1 MSKKILN
8 LLAFLAVLAGCIAMT
23 VFTGKGSVSTM
34 IYNFAFLA
42 IMTVLYLAGM
52 LGGMFRVEG
61 IGQALHRGKEELTG
75 IFKTPGKV
83 KNESLVYL
91 KGIFDHK
98 YLDGRL
104 DDFVDGMNQAK
115 EGIGEI
121 EDYINEDDIDLHV
134 HKRILEMIPDIFT
147 SLGILGTFIGLV
159 WGLKNFEPSSY
170 ETMTNS
176 VSSLVAGIKVAFLT
190 SIYGIAFA
198 IIYSSGMKSVF
209 SDMNEKLQAFLE
221 KFHIYVLPT
230 AENESRNLMVASQ
243 KLQVKAMK
251 QMAEQL
257 SAEMAQSF
265 EKAINPT
272 FQKMNESL
280 DVLTESVT
288 SCQQDVM
295 QEILRSFLRE
305 MNGSFKLQ
313 FKDFNDAL
321 AQLKKA
327 QKENTD
333 YTTNLYHT
341 MSDQLNSSYEKQS
354 ETMKDMVNELGNAQ
368 GRYISTASRIAQEN
382 QEIQKMQQQDYQRVA
397 DYLKEAEKTS
407 AKFWVACNQTMQRYV
422 ETASQ
427 GMEKVS
433 AASQTGTDVL
443 KANRQVM
450 EELEKRLADF
460 ASCQDKT
467 LQTMEEVRR
476 LQTDISV
483 TKENGNISLAGG
495 QQNLN
500 ASRMADRQ
508 SMDRLYAL
516 MKEQGE
522 KQEALL
528 EEMNRNLR
536 ELSKTP
542 QKGKFG
548 LFR

>member
-1 MSKKILN
+1 MSKKVLN

-198 IIYSSGMKSVF
+198 IIYTSGMKSVF

-305 MNGSFKLQ
+305 MNGSFKMQ

-341 MSDQLNSSYEKQS
+341 MSDQLNSSYERQS

-368 GRYISTASRIAQEN
+368 GRYMSTASRIAQDN

-443 KANRQVM
+443 NANRQVM

-476 LQTDISV
+476 LLTDISV
-483 TKENGNISLAGG
+483 TKENGNISLTGG

-508 SMDRLYAL
+508 SVDRLYAL

>member
-61 IGQALHRGKEELTG
+61 IGQALHRGEEELTG

-198 IIYSSGMKSVF
+198 IIYTSGMKSVF

-333 YTTNLYHT
+333 YTTSLYHT

-443 KANRQVM
+443 NANRQVM

-476 LQTDISV
+476 LLTDISV
-483 TKENGNISLAGG
+483 TKENGNISLTGG

-508 SMDRLYAL
+508 SVDRLYAL

-528 EEMNRNLR
+528 EEINRNLG

>member
-198 IIYSSGMKSVF
+198 IIYTSGMKSVF

-333 YTTNLYHT
+333 YTTSLYHT

-443 KANRQVM
+443 NANRQVM

-476 LQTDISV
+476 LLTDISV
-483 TKENGNISLAGG
+483 TKENGNISLTGG

-508 SMDRLYAL
+508 SVDRLYAL

-528 EEMNRNLR
+528 EEINRNLG

>member
-1 MSKKILN
+1 MSKKVLN

-198 IIYSSGMKSVF
+198 IIYTSGMKSVF

-305 MNGSFKLQ
+305 MNGSFKMQ

-333 YTTNLYHT
+333 YTTSLYHN
-341 MSDQLNSSYEKQS
+341 MSDQLNSSYERQS

-368 GRYISTASRIAQEN
+368 GRYMSTASRIAQEN

-433 AASQTGTDVL
+433 AASQTGADVL

-476 LQTDISV
+476 LLTDISV

-508 SMDRLYAL
+508 SMDRVYAL

>member
-1 MSKKILN
+1 MSKKVLN

-42 IMTVLYLAGM
+42 IMTVLYLAGV

-198 IIYSSGMKSVF
+198 IIYTSGMKSVF

-305 MNGSFKLQ
+305 MNGSFKMQ

-327 QKENTD
+327 QKENTE

-341 MSDQLNSSYEKQS
+341 MSDQLNSSYERQS

-368 GRYISTASRIAQEN
+368 GRYMSTASRIAQDN

-433 AASQTGTDVL
+433 VASQTGTDVL

-476 LQTDISV
+476 LLTDISV
-483 TKENGNISLAGG
+483 TKENGNISLTGG

-500 ASRMADRQ
+500 AFRMADRQ

>member
-198 IIYSSGMKSVF
+198 IIYTSGMKSVF

-333 YTTNLYHT
+333 YTTSLYHT

-397 DYLKEAEKTS
+397 EYLKEAEKTS

-443 KANRQVM
+443 NANRQVM
-450 EELEKRLADF
+450 EELKKRLADF

-476 LQTDISV
+476 LLTDISV
-483 TKENGNISLAGG
+483 TKENGNISLTGG

-508 SMDRLYAL
+508 SVDRLYAL

-528 EEMNRNLR
+528 EEINRNLG

>member
-1 MSKKILN
+1 MSKKVLN

-34 IYNFAFLA
+34 IYNFVFLA

-198 IIYSSGMKSVF
+198 IIYTSGMKSVF

-305 MNGSFKLQ
+305 MNGSFKMQ

-327 QKENTD
+327 QKENTE

-341 MSDQLNSSYEKQS
+341 MSDQLNSSYERQS

-368 GRYISTASRIAQEN
+368 GRYMSTASRIAQDN

-443 KANRQVM
+443 NANRQVM

-476 LQTDISV
+476 LLTDISV

-508 SMDRLYAL
+508 SIDRLYAL

>member
-8 LLAFLAVLAGCIAMT
+8 LLAFLAVLAGCIAIT

-198 IIYSSGMKSVF
+198 IIYTSGMKSVF

-443 KANRQVM
+443 NANRQVM

-476 LQTDISV
+476 LLTDISV
-483 TKENGNISLAGG
+483 TKENGNISLTGG

-500 ASRMADRQ
+500 VSRMADRQ

-528 EEMNRNLR
+528 EEMNRNLE

>member
-198 IIYSSGMKSVF
+198 IIYTSGMKSVF

-305 MNGSFKLQ
+305 MNGSFKMQ

-333 YTTNLYHT
+333 YTTSLYHT
-341 MSDQLNSSYEKQS
+341 MSDQLNSSYERQS

-368 GRYISTASRIAQEN
+368 GRYMSTASRIAQDN

-443 KANRQVM
+443 NANRQVM

-476 LQTDISV
+476 LLTDISV
-483 TKENGNISLAGG
+483 TKENGNISLTGG

-528 EEMNRNLR
+528 EEMNRNLE

>member
-198 IIYSSGMKSVF
+198 IIYTSGMKSVF

-305 MNGSFKLQ
+305 MNGSFKMQ

-333 YTTNLYHT
+333 YTTSLYHT
-341 MSDQLNSSYEKQS
+341 MSDQLNSSYERQS

-433 AASQTGTDVL
+433 AASQTGADVL

-476 LQTDISV
+476 LLTDISV

-508 SMDRLYAL
+508 SMDRVYAL

>member
-61 IGQALHRGKEELTG
+61 IGQALHRGKDELTG

-198 IIYSSGMKSVF
+198 IIYTSGMKSVF

-333 YTTNLYHT
+333 YTTSLYHT

-443 KANRQVM
+443 NANRQVM

-476 LQTDISV
+476 LLTDISV
-483 TKENGNISLAGG
+483 TKENGNISLTGG

-508 SMDRLYAL
+508 SVDRLYAL

-528 EEMNRNLR
+528 EEINRNLG

>member
-198 IIYSSGMKSVF
+198 IIYTSGMKSVF

-333 YTTNLYHT
+333 YTTSLYHT

-443 KANRQVM
+443 NANRQVM
-450 EELEKRLADF
+450 EELKKRLADF

-476 LQTDISV
+476 LLTDISV
-483 TKENGNISLAGG
+483 TKENGNISLTGG

-508 SMDRLYAL
+508 SVDRLYAL

-528 EEMNRNLR
+528 EEINRNLG

>member
-1 MSKKILN
+1 MSKKVLN

-34 IYNFAFLA
+34 IYNFVFLA

-198 IIYSSGMKSVF
+198 IIYTSGMKSVF

-305 MNGSFKLQ
+305 MNGSFKMQ

-327 QKENTD
+327 QKENTE

-341 MSDQLNSSYEKQS
+341 MSDQLNSSYERQS

-368 GRYISTASRIAQEN
+368 GRYMSTASRIAQDN

-443 KANRQVM
+443 NANRQVM

-476 LQTDISV
+476 LLTDISV
-483 TKENGNISLAGG
+483 TKENGNISLTGG

>member
-115 EGIGEI
+115 EGISEI

-198 IIYSSGMKSVF
+198 IIYTSGMKSVF

-333 YTTNLYHT
+333 YTTSLYHT

-443 KANRQVM
+443 NANRQVM
-450 EELEKRLADF
+450 EELKKRLADF

-476 LQTDISV
+476 LLTDISV
-483 TKENGNISLAGG
+483 TKENGNISLTGG

-508 SMDRLYAL
+508 SVDRLYAL

-528 EEMNRNLR
+528 EEINRNLG

>member
-34 IYNFAFLA
+34 IYNFVFLA

-198 IIYSSGMKSVF
+198 IIYTSGMKSVF

-443 KANRQVM
+443 NANRQVM
-450 EELEKRLADF
+450 EELEERLADF

-476 LQTDISV
+476 LLTDISV
-483 TKENGNISLAGG
+483 TKENGNISLTGG

-528 EEMNRNLR
+528 EEMNRNLE

>member
-198 IIYSSGMKSVF
+198 IIYTSGMKSVF

-433 AASQTGTDVL
+433 VASQTGTDVL
-443 KANRQVM
+443 NANRQVM

-476 LQTDISV
+476 LLTDISV
-483 TKENGNISLAGG
+483 TKENGNISLTGG

-508 SMDRLYAL
+508 SMDRLYGL

-528 EEMNRNLR
+528 EEMNRNLE

>member
-34 IYNFAFLA
+34 IYNFVFLA

-198 IIYSSGMKSVF
+198 IIYTSGMKSVF

-443 KANRQVM
+443 NANRQVM

-460 ASCQDKT
+460 ASCQEKT

-476 LQTDISV
+476 LLTDISV
-483 TKENGNISLAGG
+483 TKENGNISLTGG

-528 EEMNRNLR
+528 EEMNRNLG

>member
-198 IIYSSGMKSVF
+198 IIYTSGMKSVF

-333 YTTNLYHT
+333 YTTSLYHT

-397 DYLKEAEKTS
+397 EYLKEAEKTS

-443 KANRQVM
+443 NANRQVM
-450 EELEKRLADF
+450 EELKKRLADF

-476 LQTDISV
+476 LLTDISV
-483 TKENGNISLAGG
+483 TKENSNISLTGG

-508 SMDRLYAL
+508 SVDRLYAL

-528 EEMNRNLR
+528 EEINRNLG

>member
-198 IIYSSGMKSVF
+198 IIYTSGMKSVF

-333 YTTNLYHT
+333 YTTSLYHT

-443 KANRQVM
+443 NANRQVM

-467 LQTMEEVRR
+467 LQIMEEVRR
-476 LQTDISV
+476 LLTDISV
-483 TKENGNISLAGG
+483 TKENGNISLTGG

-508 SMDRLYAL
+508 SVDRLYAL

-528 EEMNRNLR
+528 EEINRNLG

>member
-1 MSKKILN
+1 MSKKVLN

-198 IIYSSGMKSVF
+198 IIYTSGMKSVF

-305 MNGSFKLQ
+305 MNGSFKMQ

-327 QKENTD
+327 QKENTE

-341 MSDQLNSSYEKQS
+341 MSDQLNSSYERQS

-368 GRYISTASRIAQEN
+368 GRYMSTASRIAQDN

-443 KANRQVM
+443 NANRQVM

-476 LQTDISV
+476 LLTDISV

>member
-34 IYNFAFLA
+34 IYNFVFLA

-198 IIYSSGMKSVF
+198 IIYTSGMKSVF

-230 AENESRNLMVASQ
+230 AENESRNLMVVSQ

-443 KANRQVM
+443 NANRQVM

-476 LQTDISV
+476 LLTDISV
-483 TKENGNISLAGG
+483 TKENGNISLTGG

-528 EEMNRNLR
+528 EEMNRNLG

>member
-198 IIYSSGMKSVF
+198 IIYTSGMKSVF

-333 YTTNLYHT
+333 YTTSLYHT
-341 MSDQLNSSYEKQS
+341 MSDQLTSSYEKQS

-397 DYLKEAEKTS
+397 EYLKEAEKTS

-443 KANRQVM
+443 NANRQVM
-450 EELEKRLADF
+450 EELKKRLADF

-476 LQTDISV
+476 LLTDISV
-483 TKENGNISLAGG
+483 TKENGNISLTGG

-508 SMDRLYAL
+508 SVDRLYAL

-528 EEMNRNLR
+528 EEINRNLG

>member
-61 IGQALHRGKEELTG
+61 IGQALHRGEEELTG

-198 IIYSSGMKSVF
+198 IIYTSGMKSVF

-265 EKAINPT
+265 EKAINPI

-333 YTTNLYHT
+333 YTTSLYHT

-443 KANRQVM
+443 NANRQVM

-476 LQTDISV
+476 LLTDISV
-483 TKENGNISLAGG
+483 TKENGNISLTGG

-508 SMDRLYAL
+508 SVDRLYAL

-528 EEMNRNLR
+528 EEINRNLG

>member
-198 IIYSSGMKSVF
+198 IIYTSGMKSVF

-333 YTTNLYHT
+333 YTTSLYHT

-476 LQTDISV
+476 LLTDISV

>member
-170 ETMTNS
+170 ETMTHS

-198 IIYSSGMKSVF
+198 IIYTSGMKSVF

-333 YTTNLYHT
+333 YTTSLYHT

-397 DYLKEAEKTS
+397 EYLKEAEKTS

-443 KANRQVM
+443 NANRQVM
-450 EELEKRLADF
+450 EELKKRLADF

-476 LQTDISV
+476 LLTDISV
-483 TKENGNISLAGG
+483 TKENGNISLTGG

-508 SMDRLYAL
+508 SVDRLYAL

-528 EEMNRNLR
+528 EEINRNLG

>member
-1 MSKKILN
+1 MSKKVLN

-34 IYNFAFLA
+34 IYNFVFLA

-198 IIYSSGMKSVF
+198 IIYTSGMKSVF

-305 MNGSFKLQ
+305 MNGSFKMQ

-327 QKENTD
+327 QKENTE

-341 MSDQLNSSYEKQS
+341 MSDQLNSSYERQS

-368 GRYISTASRIAQEN
+368 GRYMSTASRIAQDN

-443 KANRQVM
+443 NANRQVM

-476 LQTDISV
+476 LLTDISV

>member
-34 IYNFAFLA
+34 IYNFVFLA

-198 IIYSSGMKSVF
+198 IIYTSGMKSVF
-209 SDMNEKLQAFLE
+209 SDMNERLQAFLE

-333 YTTNLYHT
+333 YTTSLYHT

-443 KANRQVM
+443 NANRQVM
-450 EELEKRLADF
+450 EELKKRLADF

-476 LQTDISV
+476 LLTDISV
-483 TKENGNISLAGG
+483 TKENGNISLTGG

-528 EEMNRNLR
+528 EEMNRNLE

>member
-34 IYNFAFLA
+34 IYNFVFLA

-198 IIYSSGMKSVF
+198 IIYTSGMKSVF
-209 SDMNEKLQAFLE
+209 SDLHEKLQAFLE

-443 KANRQVM
+443 NANRQVM

-476 LQTDISV
+476 LLTDISV
-483 TKENGNISLAGG
+483 TKENGNISLTGG

-528 EEMNRNLR
+528 EEMNRNLG

>member
-198 IIYSSGMKSVF
+198 IIYTSGMKSVF

-443 KANRQVM
+443 NANRQVM

-476 LQTDISV
+476 LLTDISV
-483 TKENGNISLAGG
+483 TKENGNISLTGG

-528 EEMNRNLR
+528 EEMNRNLE

>member
-198 IIYSSGMKSVF
+198 IIYTSGMKSVF
-209 SDMNEKLQAFLE
+209 SDMNEKLQTFLE

-333 YTTNLYHT
+333 YTTSLYHT

-443 KANRQVM
+443 NANRQVM
-450 EELEKRLADF
+450 EELKKRLADF

-476 LQTDISV
+476 LLTDISV
-483 TKENGNISLAGG
+483 TKENGNISLTGG

-508 SMDRLYAL
+508 SVDRLYAL

-528 EEMNRNLR
+528 EEINRNLG

>member
-198 IIYSSGMKSVF
+198 IIYTSGMKSVF

-341 MSDQLNSSYEKQS
+341 MSDQLNSSYERQS

-443 KANRQVM
+443 NANRQVM

-476 LQTDISV
+476 LLTDISV
-483 TKENGNISLAGG
+483 TKENGNISLTGG

-528 EEMNRNLR
+528 EEMNRNLE

>member
-61 IGQALHRGKEELTG
+61 IGQALHRGEEELTG

-198 IIYSSGMKSVF
+198 IIYTSGMKSVF

-333 YTTNLYHT
+333 YTTSLYHT

-443 KANRQVM
+443 NANRQVM
-450 EELEKRLADF
+450 EELKKRLADF

-476 LQTDISV
+476 LLTDISV
-483 TKENGNISLAGG
+483 TKENGNISLTGG

-508 SMDRLYAL
+508 SVDRLYAL

-528 EEMNRNLR
+528 EEINRNLG

>member
-34 IYNFAFLA
+34 IYNFVFLA

-198 IIYSSGMKSVF
+198 IIYTSGMKSVF
-209 SDMNEKLQAFLE
+209 SDMNEKRQAFLE

-443 KANRQVM
+443 NANRQVM

-476 LQTDISV
+476 LLTDISV
-483 TKENGNISLAGG
+483 TKENGNISLTGG

-528 EEMNRNLR
+528 EEMNRNLG

>member
-1 MSKKILN
+1 MSKKVLN

-42 IMTVLYLAGM
+42 IMTVLYLAGV

-198 IIYSSGMKSVF
+198 IIYTSGMKSVF

-305 MNGSFKLQ
+305 MNGSFKMQ

-327 QKENTD
+327 QKENTE

-341 MSDQLNSSYEKQS
+341 MSDQLNSSYERQS

-368 GRYISTASRIAQEN
+368 GRYMSTASRIAQDN

-467 LQTMEEVRR
+467 LQTLEEVRR
-476 LQTDISV
+476 LLTDISV
-483 TKENGNISLAGG
+483 TKENGNISLTGG

>member
-1 MSKKILN
+1 MSKKVLN

-198 IIYSSGMKSVF
+198 IIYTSGMKSVF

-341 MSDQLNSSYEKQS
+341 MSDQLNSSYERQS

-443 KANRQVM
+443 NANRQVM

-476 LQTDISV
+476 LLTDISV
-483 TKENGNISLAGG
+483 TKENGNISLTGG

-528 EEMNRNLR
+528 EEMNRNLG

>member
-34 IYNFAFLA
+34 IYNFVFLA

-198 IIYSSGMKSVF
+198 IIYTSGMKSVF

-443 KANRQVM
+443 NANRQVM

-476 LQTDISV
+476 LLTDISV
-483 TKENGNISLAGG
+483 TKENGNISLTGG

-528 EEMNRNLR
+528 EEINRNLE

-542 QKGKFG
+542 QKGKFS

>member
-34 IYNFAFLA
+34 IYNFVFLA

-198 IIYSSGMKSVF
+198 IIYTSGMKSVF

-422 ETASQ
+422 ETASR

-443 KANRQVM
+443 NANRQVM

-476 LQTDISV
+476 LLTDISV
-483 TKENGNISLAGG
+483 TKENGNISLTGG
-495 QQNLN
+495 QHNLN

-528 EEMNRNLR
+528 EEMNRNLE